1 MNYAG
6 VRPDLI
12 AYVVDR
18 NPAKQGRFM
27 PGSRIP
33 IVDEDHLRADRPDDV
48 VLLPWNLR
56 DELMTQLDY
65 VRAWGGRFVTAV
77 PELRCVP

>member
-12 AYVVDR
+12 AFVVDR

-33 IVDEDHLRADRPDDV
+33 IVDEERLRAERPDDV

-56 DELMTQLDY
+56 DELMAQLDY

-77 PELRCVP
+77 PELRCQP

>member
-33 IVDEDHLRADRPDDV
+33 IVDEEHLRADRPDDV

-56 DELMTQLDY
+56 DELTAQLDY
-65 VRAWGGRFVTAV
+65 VRGWGGRFVTAV